1 LATAPGAVRLVA
13 FDNCAAALDGL
24 REAADASVGPYGA
37 PGTAVASADGAAQ
50 GSNIGAEPRA
60 AAPAGGLAGAQGST
74 SSGSSATS
82 SAPAYSGTNTHEA
95 GVDEPDIVKTDGH
108 RIVTVAGG
116 VLQVV
121 DAATRTVSGRLN
133 LATADGSAAYSTTNI
148 LLSGDHALLLTT
160 GGPGVLSG
168 SAVQG
173 GVPGDGVPTSGDGAA
188 TAITGARL
196 ILVDLT
202 SQPSI
207 ISTYTIEGS
216 ELDARQI
223 GSVARVV
230 VRSQAR
236 LPIVPQPNGATDA
249 QRVAAN
255 RAAID
260 RAGLDTWLPHYEIT
274 SGGTTTTGRVP
285 CATVSRPAAAAGTTA
300 FSGANMLTV
309 LNFDLAAASL
319 GTGDGVTIAADGTTV
334 YGTDSSLYIA
344 DDQRWQFAAAGGFA
358 PAPSTSMNQPVPQTR
373 IYRFDI
379 SRSGPPHYVA
389 GGAVPGYLLDQYSM
403 SEWNGHLRIATTT
416 GTSWAAADGPPP
428 GVTPGT
434 TPSSSAVYVLTMNG
448 PDLRTVGAVTGLG
461 GGERIYAVRFLGP
474 TGYVVTFRQ
483 TDPLY
488 TVDLRDPAHPVVRGA
503 VALTGYSAYLHP
515 ASNTRLIGVGREA
528 DAMGHIGGAQVSLF
542 DVSDPTAPARLSTF
556 AIAGAV
562 SGAEFDPHAFL
573 YWSASRMVVVP
584 LQTSGVGV
592 PPMAGGAATTSEPA
606 PGLGGSKSGALV
618 LHIDDSGI
626 SELGF
631 ITQPAAHGSD
641 YGSGYGNG
649 SGGYGYSYGYA
660 PIERSLV
667 IGSNLWT
674 VSAAGVMAS
683 DLSTLHQVAWI
694 PFT

>member
-1 LATAPGAVRLVA
+1 MVSLVA
-13 FDNCAAALDGL
+13 FDGCTAALDGL
-24 REAADASVGPYGA
+24 REAADASVGPYGG
-37 PGTAVASADGAAQ
+37 PGTTVASVFAEGA
-50 GSNIGAEPRA
+50 
-60 AAPAGGLAGAQGST
+60 AGAQGSNAGAAPRAAGPAAGAAGSM
-74 SSGSSATS
+74 SSGTSASGST
-82 SAPAYSGTNTHEA
+82 PAYSGTNTHEV

-108 RIVTVAGG
+108 RILTVAGG

-121 DAATRTVSGRLN
+121 DASTRTVSGRLS
-133 LATADGSAAYSTTNI
+133 LAAADGSAAYSTTDI
-148 LLSGDHALLLTT
+148 LLSGDHALLLSA
-160 GGPGVLSG
+160 GGP
-168 SAVQG
+168 AVAG
-173 GVPGDGVPTSGDGAA
+173 GAAVEGGAPGDGVPSTMDGAQPS
-188 TAITGARL
+188 ITGARL
-196 ILVDLT
+196 ILVDLAG
-202 SQPSI
+202 QPSI
-207 ISTYTIEGS
+207 VSTYTIEGS

-223 GSVARVV
+223 GSVARIVI
-230 VRSQAR
+230 RSQAR
-236 LPIVPQPNGATDA
+236 LPIAPQPSGATDA
-249 QRVAAN
+249 QRVTAN

-260 RAGLDTWLPHYEIT
+260 REGLDAWLPHYEVT

-285 CATVSRPAAAAGTTA
+285 CDAISRPTSYSGT
-300 FSGANMLTV
+300 NMLTV
-309 LNFDLAAASL
+309 LTFDLGAGSL

-344 DDQRWQFAAAGGFA
+344 DDQRWQLSGVGGFA
-358 PAPSTSMNQPVPQTR
+358 QAPSASAKQTVPQTQ
-373 IYRFDI
+373 IYRFEI
-379 SRSGPPHYVA
+379 SGSGAPRYAA

-428 GVTPGT
+428 SAQ
-434 TPSSSAVYVLTMNG
+434 PSSSAVYVMAIDG
-448 PDLRTVGAVTGLG
+448 SALRTVGAVTGLG

-488 TVDLRDPAHPVVRGA
+488 TVDLRDPTHPAVRGA

-515 ASNTRLIGVGREA
+515 ASDTRLIGIGREA

-573 YWSASRMVVVP
+573 YWPAARMVVVP
-584 LQTSGVGV
+584 LQVSGAVGLS
-592 PPMAGGAATTSEPA
+592 PMAGGAPATGGTA
-606 PGLGGSKSGALV
+606 PGLVGQKSGALV
-618 LHIDDSGI
+618 LRIDDSGI

-631 ITQPAAHGSD
+631 VTQPAARGSN
-641 YGSGYGNG
+641 YGYGNG
-649 SGGYGYSYGYA
+649 NGSGNGGYGYDYGYGYA

-667 IGSNLWT
+667 IGSELWT

>member
-1 LATAPGAVRLVA
+1 MATASDAVSLVA
-13 FDNCAAALDGL
+13 FNSCDAALDGL
-24 REAADASVGPYGA
+24 RQAADASVGPYGP
-37 PGTAVASADGAAQ
+37 PGTTVASVYAEGALGAQ
-50 GSNIGAEPRA
+50 GPNAGVAPRA
-60 AAPAGGLAGAQGST
+60 AAPAPAPAAGAGAGAAGSM
-74 SSGSSATS
+74 SSGSSATGS
-82 SAPAYSGTNTHEA
+82 TPAYSGTNTHEV

-121 DAATRTVSGRLN
+121 DAATRTVSGRLS
-133 LATADGSAAYSTTNI
+133 LAAVDGSAAYSTTDI
-148 LLSGDHALLLTT
+148 LLSGDHALLLSA
-160 GGPGVLSG
+160 GGP
-168 SAVQG
+168 AVEG
-173 GVPGDGVPTSGDGAA
+173 GVAVEGVAPGTGVPTTTDGAQPS
-188 TAITGARL
+188 INGARL
-196 ILVDLT
+196 ILVDLAGR
-202 SQPSI
+202 PSI
-207 ISTYTIEGS
+207 VSTYTIEGS

-230 VRSQAR
+230 IRSQAR
-236 LPIVPQPNGATDA
+236 LPIVPQPSGATDA

-260 RAGLDTWLPHYEIT
+260 RAGLDAWLPHYEVT
-274 SGGTTTTGRVP
+274 SGGTTATGRVP
-285 CATVSRPAAAAGTTA
+285 CDAISRPTLY
-300 FSGANMLTV
+300 SGANMLTV
-309 LNFDLAAASL
+309 LTFDLSAGSL

-334 YGTDSSLYIA
+334 YGTGSSLYIA
-344 DDQRWQFAAAGGFA
+344 DDQRWQLFGMGGSVQ
-358 PAPSTSMNQPVPQTR
+358 APSASAKQPVAQTQV
-373 IYRFDI
+373 YRFDI
-379 SRSGPPHYVA
+379 SRSGPPRYAA

-428 GVTPGT
+428 GAQAQ
-434 TPSSSAVYVLTMNG
+434 PSSSAVYVLTTNG
-448 PDLRTVGAVTGLG
+448 PVMRTVGAVTGLG

-474 TGYVVTFRQ
+474 NGYVVTFRQ

-488 TVDLRDPAHPVVRGA
+488 TVDLRDPAHPAVRGA

-515 ASNTRLIGVGREA
+515 ASDTRLIGVGREA

-542 DVSDPTAPARLSTF
+542 DVSDPTAPAHLSTF

-573 YWSASRMVVVP
+573 YWPAARMVVVP
-584 LQTSGVGV
+584 LQVSGQ
-592 PPMAGGAATTSEPA
+592 
-606 PGLGGSKSGALV
+606 KSGALV
-618 LHIDDSGI
+618 LRIDDSAI

-631 ITQPAAHGSD
+631 ITQPAAQ
-641 YGSGYGNG
+641 GSGIGD
-649 SGGYGYSYGYA
+649 GYGGNSSGYDYGYA

-667 IGSNLWT
+667 IGSELWT

-683 DLSTLHQVAWI
+683 DLSSLHQVAWI

>member
-1 LATAPGAVRLVA
+1 MRLVA
-13 FDNCAAALDGL
+13 FDGCAAALAGL
-24 REAADASVGPYGA
+24 REAADASVGPYGV
-37 PGTAVASADGAAQ
+37 PGTATNLFSKGA
-50 GSNIGAEPRA
+50 
-60 AAPAGGLAGAQGST
+60 AGAQGSNAAAMPQAQAPAAGAAAGSGST
-74 SSGSSATS
+74 SSSDSASGST
-82 SAPAYSGTNTHEA
+82 PAYSGTNTQES

-121 DAATRTVSGRLN
+121 DAATRTVSGRLD
-133 LATADGSAAYSTTNI
+133 LATAAGGSVAYSPTDI
-148 LLSGDHALLLTT
+148 LLNGDHALLLTT
-160 GGPGVLSG
+160 GGPAIAEG
-168 SAVQG
+168 SAVG
-173 GVPGDGVPTSGDGAA
+173 GGAPTQDGQAPPS
-188 TAITGARL
+188 ISGARL
-196 ILVDLT
+196 ILVDLAGR
-202 SQPSI
+202 PSI
-207 ISTYTIEGS
+207 VSTYTIEGA

-236 LPIVPQPNGATDA
+236 LPIPQSNGGTVS

-260 RAGLDTWLPHYEIT
+260 HAGLDAWLPHYEVT
-274 SGGTTTTGRVP
+274 SGGTTSTGRVP
-285 CATVSRPAAAAGTTA
+285 CDTIDRPATHAGSTTPA
-300 FSGANMLTV
+300 YSGTNLLTV
-309 LNFDLAAASL
+309 LTFDLASNSL
-319 GTGDGVTIAADGTTV
+319 GTGDAVTIAADGTTV
-334 YGTDSSLYIA
+334 YGSDSSLYIA
-344 DDQRWQFAAAGGFA
+344 DDQRWQLAGVSGA
-358 PAPSTSMNQPVPQTR
+358 YPAPSQSTNQPVPQTK

-379 SRSGPPHYVA
+379 SRPGPPRYVA

-416 GTSWAAADGPPP
+416 GTSWAAADGPPANAQ
-428 GVTPGT
+428 
-434 TPSSSAVYVLTMNG
+434 PSSSAVYVLADDG
-448 PDLRTVGAVTGLG
+448 PLLRIVGEVTGLG

-488 TVDLRDPAHPVVRGA
+488 TVDLSDPAHPAVRGA

-515 ASNTRLIGVGREA
+515 ASDTRLIGIGRQA
-528 DAMGHIGGAQVSLF
+528 DAMGHVGGAQVSLF
-542 DVSDPTAPARLSTF
+542 DVSDPTAPARLATF

-573 YWSASRMVVVP
+573 YWPATRMVVVP
-584 LQTSGVGV
+584 LQVTSPVSTL
-592 PPMAGGAATTSEPA
+592 PTAGGAPA
-606 PGLGGSKSGALV
+606 RGGLVPNPVGPESGALV
-618 LHIDDSGI
+618 LRISDSGI

-631 ITQPAAHGSD
+631 ITQPAPAYSNHA
-641 YGSGYGNG
+641 YNQ
-649 SGGYGYSYGYA
+649 GGYGYSYGST

-674 VSAAGVMAS
+674 VSGSGAMAS
-683 DLSTLHQVAWI
+683 DLNTLRQVAWI